1 MFCFTSKYALT
12 LYEMIQKRGV
22 LVKDPEPAYYLYRM
36 RFTDEAQRE
45 LSACAVPGDA
55 TTIAPPQA
63 EPGYVPAFDTQA
75 RCWHLRVRPA
85 AAGMHTDGRL
95 DGDTPEGSR

>member
-1 MFCFTSKYALT
+1 MKIYLFSPET
-12 LYEMIQKRGV
+12 GV
-22 LVKDPEPAYYLYRM
+22 YLGED
-36 RFTDEAQRE
+36 FTDKAQRE

-63 EPGYVPAFDTQA
+63 EPGYVPVFDTQA
-75 RCWHLRVRPA
+75 RCWHLRARPA